1 MRRLRELR
9 VRCVIQKRRDECEAY
24 EGEMLPQWGEYL
36 PLSSRLEASRAG
48 ETSVVKS
55 PAVVLVQN
63 QLKATMER
71 LTLLHLQ

>member
-24 EGEMLPQWGEYL
+24 EGELQPQRGEYL
-36 PLSSRLEASRAG
+36 PLPSRPEPSRTG
-48 ETSVVKS
+48 ETSVVKR

-63 QLKATMER
+63 QFKANMER
-71 LTLLHLQ
+71 LILPRLQ